1 MKRSE
6 VKTRQGQSPGLCSL
20 QGAEERRGWG
30 PRSCPSEGGCSWGAQ
45 LEAPRITGKGWEKEA
60 GGETLKEFSTGSC
73 KHFPNKSSFSP
84 RAPGPLRGAKG
95 NIPAC
100 EAVRKR
106 AHFSAHLLKRCVQRG
121 GSRAFPVSYQQRVPS
136 PPVALLGEGSRP
148 PRGLI
153 PTWGSPGDCTS
164 KAGVCCRFPAKR
176 TGMETFT

>member
-6 VKTRQGQSPGLCSL
+6 EKTRQGQSPGLCSL
-20 QGAEERRGWG
+20 QGAEESRGWG
-30 PRSCPSEGGCSWGAQ
+30 PRSCPSEGVCSWGAQ

-106 AHFSAHLLKRCVQRG
+106 AHFSAHLLKPCVQRG
-121 GSRAFPVSYQQRVPS
+121 GAELSPCHINNVS
-136 PPVALLGEGSRP
+136 PPLPWHCWGKD
-148 PRGLI
+148 RGH
-153 PTWGSPGDCTS
+153 PG
-164 KAGVCCRFPAKR
+164 G
-176 TGMETFT
+176 